1 MRKLSLTQVRK
12 DSIKKDTNEKIR
24 CVFRV
29 VRPDELL
36 AIKAGNSIVC
46 NGCWQ
51 VFYSGAEITAH
62 AASVTEEQFLAGCG
76 STHPEQIVVGYT
88 DEWCKTKD
96 AYDEDVIIGYKCST
110 CGEIK

>member
-46 NGCWQ
+46 NGC
-51 VFYSGAEITAH
+51 
-62 AASVTEEQFLAGCG
+62 
-76 STHPEQIVVGYT
+76 
-88 DEWCKTKD
+88 
-96 AYDEDVIIGYKCST
+96 
-110 CGEIK
+110 